1 MNHFNENVLN
11 EAVLFTPE
19 EITKLKDKAVKNQTT
34 LLQQIRAE
42 LEEGK
47 NPILPNYPTFSETVK
62 KVLQNSFSQNGYD
75 TLDNQ
80 FLAFMQKAQNTPI
93 AKLGNS
99 AYPALDTLREILAAD
114 TIKLSSANLRNQK
127 MNWMYDPQSY
137 NADDNIYKIKVLAFL
152 SSAKSDRFGQ
162 TKTKPFDQVVKSTSK
177 AQIQDILDEWNTKDG
192 DDYGGSR
199 RRSSRIGSRGKT
211 LTASEQKIAG
221 DVKKEIFNII
231 KKSPLISDRFKD
243 NEQAFEDLF
252 NKNYSQGDKV
262 ETLIAKML
270 RSSAENR

>member
-1 MNHFNENVLN
+1 MSPFNESILN
-11 EAVLFTPE
+11 EAALFTPE
-19 EITKLKDKAVKNQTT
+19 EMAELKNKAAENRTT
-34 LLQQIRAE
+34 LLQQIRTE
-42 LEEGK
+42 LEE
-47 NPILPNYPTFSETVK
+47 NQNRILPNYSTFSETVK

-75 TLDNQ
+75 TIDNQ
-80 FLAFMQKAQNTPI
+80 FLAFMQKAQNTPV
-93 AKLGNS
+93 AELGNN
-99 AYPALDTLREILAAD
+99 AYPALDTLREILAAG
-114 TIKLSSANLRNQK
+114 TIKLSSANLKNQR
-127 MNWMYDPQSY
+127 MDWMYNPQSY

-162 TKTKPFDQVVKSTSK
+162 TKTKPFDEIIKSTSK
-177 AQIQDILDEWNTKDG
+177 AQIQEILDEWNTKDE
-192 DDYGGSR
+192 DDYGSSR
-199 RRSSRIGSRGKT
+199 RRSSRVGSKSKT
-211 LTASEQKIAG
+211 LTAGEQKIAE

>member
-62 KVLQNSFSQNGYD
+62 KVLQNSFSQNGYE

-80 FLAFMQKAQNTPI
+80 CLAFMQKAQNTPI
-93 AKLGNS
+93 AKLGNG
-99 AYPALDTLREILAAD
+99 AYPALDTIREILAAD
-114 TIKLSSANLRNQK
+114 TIKLSSANLGNQK

-137 NADDNIYKIKVLAFL
+137 DADDNIYKIKVLAFL

>member
-1 MNHFNENVLN
+1 MSPFNESILN
-11 EAVLFTPE
+11 EAALFTPE
-19 EITKLKDKAVKNQTT
+19 EMVNLKNKAAENRTT

-42 LEEGK
+42 LEEGE
-47 NPILPNYPTFSETVK
+47 NQVLPNYPNLSETVK

-75 TLDNQ
+75 TVDNQ
-80 FLAFMQKAQNTPI
+80 FLAFMQKAQNTPV
-93 AKLGNS
+93 AELGNN
-99 AYPALDTLREILAAD
+99 AYPALDTLREILAAG
-114 TIKLSSANLRNQK
+114 TIKLSSANLKNQR
-127 MNWMYDPQSY
+127 MDWMYNPQSY
-137 NADDNIYKIKVLAFL
+137 NADDNIYKIKVLSFL

-162 TKTKPFDQVVKSTSK
+162 TKTKPFDEIIKSTSK

-192 DDYGGSR
+192 DDYGSSR
-199 RRSSRIGSRGKT
+199 RRSSRVGGRSKV
-211 LTASEQKIAG
+211 LTASEQKIAE

>member
-1 MNHFNENVLN
+1 MSPFNESILN
-11 EAVLFTPE
+11 EAALFTPE
-19 EITKLKDKAVKNQTT
+19 EMAELKNKAAENRTT

-42 LEEGK
+42 LEEGE
-47 NPILPNYPTFSETVK
+47 NQVLPNYPNLSETVK

-75 TLDNQ
+75 TVDNQ
-80 FLAFMQKAQNTPI
+80 FLAFMQKAQNTPV
-93 AKLGNS
+93 AELGNN
-99 AYPALDTLREILAAD
+99 AYPALDTLREILAAG
-114 TIKLSSANLRNQK
+114 TIKLSSANLKNQR
-127 MNWMYDPQSY
+127 MDWMYNPQSY
-137 NADDNIYKIKVLAFL
+137 NADDNIYKIKVLSFL

-162 TKTKPFDQVVKSTSK
+162 TKTKPFDEIIKSTSK

-192 DDYGGSR
+192 DDYGSR
-199 RRSSRIGSRGKT
+199 GRRSSRFGSRSKV

>member
-1 MNHFNENVLN
+1 MNHFNENILN
-11 EAVLFTPE
+11 EAALFAPE
-19 EITKLKDKAVKNQTT
+19 EITKLKDKAAKNQTT
-34 LLQQIRAE
+34 LLQQIRTE

-47 NPILPNYPTFSETVK
+47 NLILPNYPTFSETVK

-75 TLDNQ
+75 TIDNQ

-93 AKLGNS
+93 AKLGNN
-99 AYPALDTLREILAAD
+99 AYPALDTLREILLAD

-127 MNWMYDPQSY
+127 MDWMYNPQSY
-137 NADDNIYKIKVLAFL
+137 DADDSIYKIKVLAFL

-162 TKTKPFDQVVKSTSK
+162 TKTKPFDQIVKSTSK

-192 DDYGGSR
+192 DDYRGSR
-199 RRSSRIGSRGKT
+199 RRSNRIGSRGKT

>member
-11 EAVLFTPE
+11 EAMLFTPE
-19 EITKLKDKAVKNQTT
+19 EMVNLKNKAAENRTT

-42 LEEGK
+42 LEEGE
-47 NPILPNYPTFSETVK
+47 NQVLPNYPNLSETVK

-75 TLDNQ
+75 TVDNQ
-80 FLAFMQKAQNTPI
+80 FLAFMQKAQNTPV
-93 AKLGNS
+93 AELGNN

-127 MNWMYDPQSY
+127 MDWMYNPQSY
-137 NADDNIYKIKVLAFL
+137 NADDNIYKIKVLSFL

-162 TKTKPFDQVVKSTSK
+162 TKTKPFDEIIKSTSK
-177 AQIQDILDEWNTKDG
+177 AQIQEILDEWNTKDG
-192 DDYGGSR
+192 DDYESSR
-199 RRSSRIGSRGKT
+199 RRSSRVGSKGKT
-211 LTASEQKIAG
+211 LTASEQKIAE

-243 NEQAFEDLF
+243 NEQALEDLF

>member
-47 NPILPNYPTFSETVK
+47 NPILPNYSTFSETVK
-62 KVLQNSFSQNGYD
+62 KVLQNSFSQNRYD

-137 NADDNIYKIKVLAFL
+137 DADDNIYKIKVLAFL

-192 DDYGGSR
+192 DDYGSSR